1 MSRPGSR
8 AARRAVIAYAL
19 VFCLTLTSVVHLACE
34 TWPEAGAGLEKT
46 LSIAASESELTP
58 MIGDKTKKSSSVTT
72 SLRAAVLARLS
83 FLRFSEESSRL
94 IHGFDNGVPET
105 SVSPAIPIR
114 APPQTC

>member
-1 MSRPGSR
+1 MFRPGPR
-8 AARRAVIAYAL
+8 AARRAVTAYVL
-19 VFCLTLTSVVHLACE
+19 IFCLSLTAVVHLACQ

-58 MIGDKTKKSSSVTT
+58 MIGDKTKKSSSGTT
-72 SLRAAVLARLS
+72 SLRAAVLARLN

-94 IHGFDNGVPET
+94 IHGFDNRVPET

-114 APPQTC
+114 APPPPC